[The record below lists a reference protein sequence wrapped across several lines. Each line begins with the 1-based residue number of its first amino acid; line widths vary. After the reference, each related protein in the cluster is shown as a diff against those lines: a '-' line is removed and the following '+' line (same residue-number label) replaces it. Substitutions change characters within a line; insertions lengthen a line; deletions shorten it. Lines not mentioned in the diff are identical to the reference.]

1 MATSI
6 NMSIYG
12 LYQYRNDIFD
22 DMELPEEI
30 DKDTIVANILM
41 ECSELTILYP
51 DPDVMKEAIGYWSKA
66 RLNVW
71 DRMAEVLYA
80 DYDPFI
86 NIKRDETRTI
96 TYEPNLKG
104 EGNTTT
110 SVNAW
115 NDGTGTQR
123 DTVKTDTSQTGSSK
137 TTETFHVEG
146 DSAITDAQD
155 VARKEFELRDRYE
168 LYRYIINDFRTKFC
182 LMIY

>member
-12 LYQYRNDIFD
+12 LYYYRPDIFD
-22 DMELPEEI
+22 DMLIPEEL
-30 DKDTIVANILM
+30 DRDTVISNILM
-41 ECSELTILYP
+41 ECAEMTMLYP
-51 DPDVMKEAIGYWSKA
+51 DADMMKEAIGYWSKA
-66 RLNVW
+66 RINVW
-71 DRMAEVLYA
+71 NRMAQVLFA

-96 TYEPNLKG
+96 LYEPDLADSGTSVN
-104 EGNTTT
+104 

-115 NDGTGTQR
+115 NDINGTERDSTTVNSTQ
-123 DTVKTDTSQTGSSK
+123 KGSAK
-137 TTETFHVEG
+137 TTETLHVEG

-155 VARKEFELRDRYE
+155 VAKKEFELRDRYE
-168 LYRYIINDFRTKFC
+168 IYDYIVNDFRSRFC